1 MANGNVAVPPAAFH
15 LGFIGAIIFFGF
27 LMITQAIAISKAR
40 SGKQN
45 KGFGYTMMVLTL
57 VTEILALVYFVIGY
71 LKASGAA
78 AAIRAA
84 ANARFRGGAPPVA
97 AV

>member
-1 MANGNVAVPPAAFH
+1 
-15 LGFIGAIIFFGF
+15 
-27 LMITQAIAISKAR
+27 
-40 SGKQN
+40 
-45 KGFGYTMMVLTL
+45 MMVLTL

-84 ANARFRGGAPPVA
+84 ANARFRGAAPPVA